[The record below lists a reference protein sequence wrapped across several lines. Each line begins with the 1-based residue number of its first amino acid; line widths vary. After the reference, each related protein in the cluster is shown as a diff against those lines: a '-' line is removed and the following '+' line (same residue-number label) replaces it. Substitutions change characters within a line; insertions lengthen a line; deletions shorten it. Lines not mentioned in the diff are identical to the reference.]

1 LCFGNQ
7 SIDYYSIIQLFGF
20 LNLNVLH
27 LSLNKEIEENNEIS
41 FQSLKELK
49 LLNHLILQ
57 SSVMT
62 EIFFKDID
70 KHLLQLNIWT

>member
-1 LCFGNQ
+1 MCFGNQ